1 MQVRGGPE
9 LASDARMTPG
19 YERVEC
25 ACVSTTSRCN
35 PLNPADETI
44 REWHLVRTHADNEIV
59 ELEWILLR
67 LMRSFNRFNEQMIAS
82 RFNISLSAAELHL
95 LHVIRMHDTPKTASS
110 LARLLNRED
119 DQSNVQYGLK
129 KLRDMKMIRTN
140 SKSKATTFQY
150 EATKRGIEITD
161 AYAEFKKKYINDAII
176 SITEWEPRIGQTKE
190 LLRFITG
197 IYDEA
202 TYLAMT
208 TSVSRKL
215 D

>member
-1 MQVRGGPE
+1 MK
-9 LASDARMTPG
+9 TK
-19 YERVEC
+19 
-25 ACVSTTSRCN
+25 
-35 PLNPADETI
+35 DEKI
-44 REWHLVRTHADNEIV
+44 RSWHLVRSHSDNEIV

-67 LMRSFNRFNEQMIAS
+67 LMRSFNRFNEQMIFS
-82 RFNISLSAAELHL
+82 RFGISLSAAELNL
-95 LHVIRMHDTPKTASS
+95 LHVIRMHDTSKTASA

-129 KLRDMKMIRTN
+129 KLRDMKMIRTHP
-140 SKSKATTFQY
+140 KSKTTTFQY

-161 AYAEFKKKYINDAII
+161 AYAEFKKKYVNVAITSI
-176 SITEWEPRIGQTKE
+176 SDWESKLEQTKE

-202 TYLAMT
+202 SYVAMT
-208 TSVSRKL
+208 SSVTQS